1 MARNWN
7 KKYTVAVAITAFVAI
22 ILIAAM
28 IIPAMYLLSYADE
41 QWTIGLY
48 FRNHQEYICAI
59 DDEVAEFNFL
69 GINVGKDEENIPSPE
84 RSVCYLAGYPAS
96 SFVFVDAG
104 DNGRFDSLQLQV
116 YISAPESFTATEV
129 VFETDGV
136 RTAYEIGMA
145 VYDRID
151 TDDVESTNELP
162 LSFSWYIDTGFDF
175 SCQYSV
181 DLKNNFEEQIAV
193 DTVLLNHPDFENFSY
208 SQASAGESE
217 LPVIVESVAVA
228 LLEMILTSAAVPIMC
243 AAFNSIFYVSLLFFG
258 VGAFF
263 AVFGLCFGSAALST
277 VLPVAKLMRK
287 KPVDIIAGR

>member
-151 TDDVESTNELP
+151 TDDVESTNELL

-217 LPVIVESVAVA
+217 LPVIVESGAAETLTVTYDGGEADSAVILRPA
-228 LLEMILTSAAVPIMC
+228 LYFTRNGVRYVTHADGANVYYNSMTADYILELIKERNTD
-243 AAFNSIFYVSLLFFG
+243 
-258 VGAFF
+258 
-263 AVFGLCFGSAALST
+263 
-277 VLPVAKLMRK
+277 K
-287 KPVDIIAGR
+287 